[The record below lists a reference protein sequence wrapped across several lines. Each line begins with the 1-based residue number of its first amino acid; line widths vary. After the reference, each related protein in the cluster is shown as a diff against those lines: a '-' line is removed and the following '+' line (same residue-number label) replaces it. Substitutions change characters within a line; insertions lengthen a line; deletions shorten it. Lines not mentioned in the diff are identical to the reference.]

1 MTLATDADRAPRRP
15 SSDLSAT
22 GPLLAWLWLAAGA
35 ALVLHAFG
43 RSGGERLFLVAVGV
57 ACILAGAGLRQ
68 VPWGGGWPTAL
79 ARAAVPASVG
89 VITTVALGSP
99 RSETFVVLFLAL
111 GGMWT
116 GLALDRSD
124 IGTVLGLDLLVLVL
138 VAHRHYDG
146 LVAEV
151 LGALAL
157 STTVAAFTLAAHWMR
172 GRLEATLVANARAE
186 DARRQEQLH
195 EARERERA
203 EQERTRATT
212 EEVDRR
218 ARIQT
223 EVADRARQ
231 LAASADD
238 VRSRTSAVVGATEEM
253 NGSLGE
259 LARTAQE
266 ADRITTLV
274 TSKASEASQAMTALE
289 SSSAEIMAASD
300 VIQAIAEQTNLLAL
314 NATIES
320 ARAGEAGR
328 GFAVVANEVK
338 DLARQTSDNADM
350 ITRTLA
356 EVQRQV
362 GTAVARVE
370 EITRSMTELTQH
382 NSALAAA
389 TEEQSA
395 SLAEVS
401 TAMRET
407 AGALTV
413 MTEGVSAL
421 ESVSAG

>member
-1 MTLATDADRAPRRP
+1 
-15 SSDLSAT
+15 
-22 GPLLAWLWLAAGA
+22 
-35 ALVLHAFG
+35 
-43 RSGGERLFLVAVGV
+43 
-57 ACILAGAGLRQ
+57 
-68 VPWGGGWPTAL
+68 
-79 ARAAVPASVG
+79 
-89 VITTVALGSP
+89 
-99 RSETFVVLFLAL
+99 
-111 GGMWT
+111 MWT

-124 IGTVLGLDLLVLVL
+124 IGTVLGLDLLVILL
-138 VAHRHYDG
+138 VAYRHDDG
-146 LVAEV
+146 IIAEV

-172 GRLEATLVANARAE
+172 GQLEATLVANARAE
-186 DARRQEQLH
+186 DARRQEQQH
-195 EARERERA
+195 EAQARERA

-212 EEVDRR
+212 EEVGRR

-266 ADRITTLV
+266 ADRITSLV

-407 AGALTV
+407 AGALAV
-413 MTEGVSAL
+413 MTEGVTAL
-421 ESVSAG
+421 ETVSAG